1 MYEYIYKHI
10 YTHVYTHTHI
20 TSLKL
25 SITIRPISVLKGL
38 TVMQRNR
45 SVSKCVPI
53 KQSCEQGPWKNREVG
68 RTRGAGQIAIS

>member
-1 MYEYIYKHI
+1 MNIYKHM
-10 YTHVYTHTHI
+10 YTHVYMHTHI
-20 TSLKL
+20 TSPKL
-25 SITIRPISVLKGL
+25 TIAIRPTSVLKGL

-53 KQSCEQGPWKNREVG
+53 KQSCEQVLWKNREVG